1 MKAAR
6 WRGYLSSPVAVF
18 VAFAFYVFAAWQIV
32 NHVYLMRLP
41 MVQYHMVSLVVE
53 TLGAGVVAFFV
64 LRELARKK
72 AQLEELDRQKDML
85 TNALV
90 HDLRQPLTAV
100 VSGLAMVEAAPG
112 LPEEAKEVLRIAR
125 SGGAALM
132 GMVNDL
138 LDVTR
143 MEAGEPTVQLRQV
156 EPREFVVGG
165 TEGLRPQ
172 AMEKDIELVVR
183 VEDEVPEVMVDVG
196 RLRRVVQNLVD
207 NALKF
212 TPAGGRVE
220 VEARLDRA
228 GGDLLVT
235 VSDTGMGIPEDQQ
248 ARIFDK
254 FAVAGDRKAA
264 GRTSTGLGLTF
275 CKMTVE
281 AHGGRIWVE
290 SEPGKGARFAFTVPV
305 GGRDR

>member
-100 VSGLAMVEAAPG
+100 ISGLATVEAAPG
-112 LPEEAKEVLRIAR
+112 LPEETKEVLRIAR

-132 GMVNDL
+132 GMV
-138 LDVTR
+138 TICS
-143 MEAGEPTVQLRQV
+143 M
-156 EPREFVVGG
+156 
-165 TEGLRPQ
+165 
-172 AMEKDIELVVR
+172 
-183 VEDEVPEVMVDVG
+183 
-196 RLRRVVQNLVD
+196 
-207 NALKF
+207 
-212 TPAGGRVE
+212 
-220 VEARLDRA
+220 
-228 GGDLLVT
+228 
-235 VSDTGMGIPEDQQ
+235 
-248 ARIFDK
+248 
-254 FAVAGDRKAA
+254 
-264 GRTSTGLGLTF
+264 
-275 CKMTVE
+275 
-281 AHGGRIWVE
+281 
-290 SEPGKGARFAFTVPV
+290 
-305 GGRDR
+305 

>member
-1 MKAAR
+1 MAAR
-6 WRGYLSSPVAVF
+6 WRGYLSSPTAVF
-18 VAFAFYVFAAWQIV
+18 VAFAFYLFAVWQVV

-41 MVQYHMVSLVVE
+41 MAQYHMVSLVVE

-100 VSGLAMVEAAPG
+100 ISGLSTAEADLG
-112 LPEEAKEVLRIAR
+112 LPAETKELLGIAH
-125 SGGAALM
+125 SGGAALL

-143 MEAGEPTVQLRQV
+143 MEAGKPTVQLRQV

-165 TEGLRPQ
+165 TEGLRSL
-172 AMEKDIELVVR
+172 ARENDIELVVR
-183 VEDEVPEVMVDVG
+183 VEDGLPEVVVDGG
-196 RLRRVVQNLVD
+196 RLRRVVENLVG

-220 VEARLDRA
+220 VEARLDGA
-228 GGDLLVT
+228 GGELIVS
-235 VSDTGMGIPEDQQ
+235 VSDTGEGIPEDQQ

-254 FAVAGDRKAA
+254 FALAGDRRAA

-275 CKMTVE
+275 CKMAVE

-290 SEPGKGARFAFTVPV
+290 SEPGEGARVAFTVPV
-305 GGRDR
+305 GREDR